1 MHAKNSEKVPVT
13 TSAEGERS
21 FKTILTQQK
30 KEDDGNTR
38 LEFGKGTCNDERR
51 RRAKFKGRFYPRKR
65 RRRL

>member
-1 MHAKNSEKVPVT
+1 MHAKNSEKVR
-13 TSAEGERS
+13 AQKRERV

-38 LEFGKGTCNDERR
+38 LEFREGTCNDPE
-51 RRAKFKGRFYPRKR
+51 GCNDPRKR

>member
-1 MHAKNSEKVPVT
+1 MHAKNSEKLPVT
-13 TSAEGERS
+13 TRAEESAV

-30 KEDDGNTR
+30 KGDDCNTR
-38 LEFGKGTCNDERR
+38 LEFGEGTYNDERR

>member
-1 MHAKNSEKVPVT
+1 MESEV
-13 TSAEGERS
+13 

-30 KEDDGNTR
+30 KGDDGNAR
-38 LEFGKGTCNDERR
+38 LEFGEGTCNDERR